1 MSRMDLL
8 QAIVT
13 SAGEQVATD
22 FSASYR
28 GERGR
33 DAQTVAQCID
43 TLISECIEYGL
54 LEADDHT
61 SGVTWKTAVEDI
73 YGTGAEA

>member
-8 QAIVT
+8 QAVAT
-13 SAGEQVATD
+13 AAGEEVATD

-43 TLISECIEYGL
+43 TLISELIECGL
-54 LEADDHT
+54 LEPDDHT
-61 SGVTWKTAVEDI
+61 SGDTWKTAVEDI
-73 YGTGAEA
+73 YGTGDEA

>member
-1 MSRMDLL
+1 MDLM

-13 SAGEQVATD
+13 AAGEDVATD

-33 DAQTVAQCID
+33 DAQSVAQCID
-43 TLISECIEYGL
+43 TLITELIEYGL
-54 LEADDHT
+54 LEPDDHT
-61 SGVTWKTAVEDI
+61 SGNTWKTAVDDI
-73 YGTGAEA
+73 YGTGEKE